1 MQGEER
7 AKQHRDVDNDV
18 PVDDVR
24 SQGRHGASLACVRA
38 SPVHA
43 SP

>member
-1 MQGEER
+1 MTQRGGTF
-7 AKQHRDVDNDV
+7 VV